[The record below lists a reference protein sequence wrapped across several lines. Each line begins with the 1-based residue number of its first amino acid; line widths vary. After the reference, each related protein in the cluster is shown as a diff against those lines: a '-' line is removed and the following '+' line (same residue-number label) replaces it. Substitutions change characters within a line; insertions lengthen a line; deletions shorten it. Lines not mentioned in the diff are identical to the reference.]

1 MFWCIKIALL
11 LLTVTL
17 FSSCTTA
24 EYQQA
29 RSGCAQIAHNDIP
42 VVLEE
47 FQCQK
52 YRYIEV
58 PTGETECVT
67 QDEGNGR
74 IRTTC
79 KELTKQELEYFYETC
94 TRDKNE
100 QKRNQWINSCT
111 VDACIHAFNNPK
123 CETD

>member
-1 MFWCIKIALL
+1 MNGCFQIAYPLL
-11 LLTVTL
+11 AVIFL
-17 FSSCTTA
+17 SSCTTA

-29 RSGCAQIAHNDIP
+29 RSGCAEIGYNDIP

-58 PTGETECVT
+58 PTGETECIT

-79 KELTKQELEYFYETC
+79 KELTKKELEYFYETC

-100 QKRNQWINSCT
+100 HKRNQWINSCT
-111 VDACIHAFNNPK
+111 VDACMHVFNNPK